1 MHVNQRSTI
10 DAFLS
15 AKRMAVVG
23 VSREAHDFTRAVFK
37 TLREKGYDA
46 VPVNPAATEID
57 GQPCYGKVSAIQPG
71 VDSALLMVPAQHS
84 AGIVTDC
91 LAAGVRHVWLYRA
104 IGQGSV
110 SDQAVELCDRA
121 GVPVVAGECIFMF
134 LPDCGWIHP
143 AHACLR
149 KITGTFP
156 R

>member
-10 DAFLS
+10 DSFLA

-23 VSREAHDFTRAVFK
+23 VSRQPNDFTRAVFK

-46 VPVNPAATEID
+46 IPVNPAATDVD
-57 GQPCYGKVSAIQPG
+57 GLPCYSKVSAIAPG
-71 VDSALLMVPAQHS
+71 VDSALLMVPSRES
-84 AGIVTDC
+84 AAIVEDC
-91 LAAGVRHVWLYRA
+91 LAAGVKHVWLYRA
-104 IGQGSV
+104 IGEGSV

-143 AHACLR
+143 THACLR
-149 KITGTFP
+149 KITGSYP